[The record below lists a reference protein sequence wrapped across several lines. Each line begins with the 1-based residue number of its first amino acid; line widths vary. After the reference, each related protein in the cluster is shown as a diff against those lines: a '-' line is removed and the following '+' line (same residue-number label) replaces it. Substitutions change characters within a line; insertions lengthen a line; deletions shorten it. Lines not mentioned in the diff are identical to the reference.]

1 MIDWNS
7 STYSATSDASRT
19 AVMRNIRCRKNWKVH
34 LSKRTAVSST
44 LCVHSPNIGETLSIV
59 SKLISMYF
67 HWNEET
73 PCHQNL
79 MESNQKKT
87 RPAFGWKPTGHISTR
102 HHKYSFNF
110 QTGHRRCL
118 IYDRQKLHLSLLGSP
133 PSPKRMNFLWDSF
146 KCTFWFLKV
155 YFLLNMHQ
163 DPDDGGLAEWC
174 SGQSSDN
181 GDQVPPLKAH
191 TIRISEKWKRRKSK
205 KILHELP
212 KLKSE
217 L

>member
-7 STYSATSDASRT
+7 STYSATSDASGA

-87 RPAFGWKPTGHISTR
+87 RPAFGWKPTGHISTK
-102 HHKYSFNF
+102 HHKYLFNF
-110 QTGHRRCL
+110 KTGHRRCL
-118 IYDRQKLHLSLLGSP
+118 IYDRKNYICHYWEAPPHQNGWIFSEIPWSVFSDSL
-133 PSPKRMNFLWDSF
+133 
-146 KCTFWFLKV
+146 KCIFCWI
-155 YFLLNMHQ
+155 
-163 DPDDGGLAEWC
+163 C
-174 SGQSSDN
+174 
-181 GDQVPPLKAH
+181 
-191 TIRISEKWKRRKSK
+191 IRIRTMVVWQNDVLARALITVIKWRLSK
-205 KILHELP
+205 P
-212 KLKSE
+212 TP
-217 L
+217 